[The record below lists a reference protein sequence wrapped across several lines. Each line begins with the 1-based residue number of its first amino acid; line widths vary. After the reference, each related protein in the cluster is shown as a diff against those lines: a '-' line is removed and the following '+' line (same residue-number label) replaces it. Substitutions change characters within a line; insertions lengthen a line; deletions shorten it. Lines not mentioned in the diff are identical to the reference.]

1 LRAIVS
7 AAGIADIPADF
18 KTANWVYQ
26 GAFMKIALRP
36 LLVALAALIVTSTA
50 FGQTDTKGSKD
61 YPGLTRLQG
70 YYIDSYNE
78 LRFDSFTFR
87 VTENGKEKKQV
98 VEGHHYYFTY
108 RYNTQRD
115 PSKGAMPSALEVLRN
130 YQNAVRAVGGKVLLE
145 EGEGGD
151 RGTTVRFTK
160 GSNEVWIAL
169 HVVAWG
175 AVYNMDIIEKQAM
188 QQEVTLDAAGMASS
202 IADSGSVAIY
212 GINFDTASSVIK
224 PESEPAIDEIAKL
237 LTGNPALKVGIVGH
251 TDMVG
256 DATANMKLSMARAQA
271 VITALVSKHG
281 IAASRLIAFGA
292 GPWAPVASN
301 DTDEGRAK
309 NRRVELVKITTK

>member
-1 LRAIVS
+1 M
-7 AAGIADIPADF
+7 
-18 KTANWVYQ
+18 KT
-26 GAFMKIALRP
+26 GLHT
-36 LLVALAALIVTSTA
+36 LLVALAAIAIASTA
-50 FGQTDTKGSKD
+50 SAQNDQPGSKD
-61 YPGLTRLQG
+61 FSGIARMPNT
-70 YYIDSYNE
+70 YISSYNY
-78 LRFDSFTFR
+78 LKYDAFSFPVAT
-87 VTENGKEKKQV
+87 VSNQEKKQS
-98 VEGHHYYFTY
+98 VEGERYFI
-108 RYNTQRD
+108 RYNIKNGEERT
-115 PSKGAMPSALEVLRN
+115 SALQKIRN
-130 YQNAVRAVGGKVLLE
+130 YENATKAAGGLVVWE
-145 EGEGGD
+145 HMNGTDNGELTLKLHK
-151 RGTTVRFTK
+151 GT
-160 GSNEVWIAL
+160 SEIW
-169 HVVAWG
+169 
-175 AVYNMDIIEKQAM
+175 VYINAYINDYTLDIIVKQAM
-188 QQEVTLDAAGMASS
+188 AQEVTIDAEAMASS

>member
-1 LRAIVS
+1 
-7 AAGIADIPADF
+7 
-18 KTANWVYQ
+18 
-26 GAFMKIALRP
+26 MKFFCRT
-36 LLVALAALIVTSTA
+36 LLVALAALTIASTA
-50 FGQTDTKGSKD
+50 FSQTDTQGSKD
-61 YPGLTRLQG
+61 YPGLSRLQG
-70 YYIDSYNE
+70 YYIDSYKE

-87 VTENGKEKKQV
+87 VTENGREKKQD

-108 RYNTQRD
+108 RYNSQQD
-115 PSKGAMPSALEVLRN
+115 PSKGTMPSALEVLRN

-151 RGTTVRFTK
+151 RGTTLRFTK

-169 HVVAWG
+169 HVVAYG

-188 QQEVTLDAAGMASS
+188 QQEVTLNAASMASS
-202 IADSGSVAIY
+202 IADTGSVAIY

-237 LTGNPALKVGIVGH
+237 LTDNPTLKVYIVGH

-256 DATANMKLSMARAQA
+256 DAASNVKLSQARAQS

-281 IAASRLIAFGA
+281 IAAARLIAFGN
-292 GPWAPVASN
+292 GPYAPVASN
-301 DTDEGRAK
+301 KTDDGRAK
-309 NRRVELVKITTK
+309 NRRVELVEIATK